1 MPCHGVHHVH
11 LTHEQVD
18 EDGDGE
24 EDASVGGVSA
34 EEQHEVAQEAQQ
46 HDPNHVQLEEVVE
59 AEEAT
64 CHGACMLQVRR

>member
-1 MPCHGVHHVH
+1 MR
-11 LTHEQVD
+11 
-18 EDGDGE
+18 
-24 EDASVGGVSA
+24 GVSA